1 METLFFKKRIY
12 LEGSKTEL
20 MKLLADVGI
29 EKIKGEIV
37 CFPLKR
43 EGRLQQDVPYLHAS
57 L

>member
-1 METLFFKKRIY
+1 METLFFKKRMY
-12 LEGSKTEL
+12 LEGSKTEP